1 MPTPRALSV
10 VIMLDNTQ
18 AYNGALMVIP
28 GSHMQY
34 AVTHGE
40 TPKKNWESS
49 LKRQR
54 IGSPSEQQL
63 DCLVKGTQQLLAQ
76 EPNVCPAEGAC
87 ESPVPPP
94 KHPIAYAEGKA
105 GTVLLFDSNLMHA
118 SQNNISPLHRRNMFM
133 VYSSM
138 NNALQDKPYCAPN
151 LRPEHLASRDPEWA
165 VAI

>member
-28 GSHMQY
+28 GSHTSY

-63 DCLVKGTQQLLAQ
+63 NCFVEQTKDLLQQ
-76 EPNVCPAEGAC
+76 EDVCAADTEC
-87 ESPVPPP
+87 ELPVPPP
-94 KHPIAYAEGKA
+94 KI
-105 GTVLLFDSNLMHA
+105 TT
-118 SQNNISPLHRRNMFM
+118 
-133 VYSSM
+133 
-138 NNALQDKPYCAPN
+138 
-151 LRPEHLASRDPEWA
+151 RPFSK
-165 VAI
+165 

>member
-1 MPTPRALSV
+1 MG
-10 VIMLDNTQ
+10 TQ

-28 GSHMQY
+28 GSHTSY

-63 DCLVKGTQQLLAQ
+63 NCFVEQTKDLLQQ
-76 EPNVCPAEGAC
+76 EDVCAADTEC
-87 ESPVPPP
+87 ELPVPPP

-133 VYSSM
+133 VYSSVE
-138 NNALQDKPYCAPN
+138 NALRNEPYCAPN
-151 LRPEHLASRDPEWA
+151 LRPEHLASRDPA
-165 VAI
+165 YAISI